1 MAPMEIPK
9 YLARNVFPPNVFTGK
24 YLKNVGHFLMLEK
37 PQEWSQIVSDY
48 ILNVA
53 SVAKK

>member
-1 MAPMEIPK
+1 MEIPK